1 MSYKEPK
8 TFFFDIGGVL
18 LTNGWGHESRE
29 RAAKH
34 FGIKYEE
41 INFPHEFIFNTY
53 EIGKINLH
61 EYLETA
67 VFTQPRNFTY
77 DDFTQFM
84 LNESQELPGM
94 IPWLIEWKK
103 KTGHTLISINNEGK
117 ELNTY
122 RVEKF
127 QLKRVFD
134 AFVSSCDVGMRK
146 PDPGIFRLALGIAQS
161 RAEECIYFD
170 DRPMLVAAAKKIGI
184 NAYVHEGFE
193 QTKKILE
200 NLG

>member
-1 MSYKEPK
+1 MSKESK

-29 RAAKH
+29 KAAKH
-34 FGIKYEE
+34 FGIDYKE
-41 INFPHEFIFNTY
+41 INYPHEFIFNTY

-77 DDFTQFM
+77 DDFIQFM
-84 LNESQELPGM
+84 LNESQELPDM
-94 IPWLIEWKK
+94 IPYLIEWKK
-103 KTGHTLISINNEGK
+103 KTGHRLISINNEGK

-127 QLKRVFD
+127 RLKRVFD
-134 AFVSSCDVGMRK
+134 AFVSSCDVCMRK
-146 PDPGIFRLALGIAQS
+146 PDPGIFKLALGIAQS
-161 RAEECIYFD
+161 KAEECVYFD
-170 DRPMLVAAAKKIGI
+170 DRPMLAAAAKKIGI
-184 NAYVHEGFE
+184 NAYVHEGFQ